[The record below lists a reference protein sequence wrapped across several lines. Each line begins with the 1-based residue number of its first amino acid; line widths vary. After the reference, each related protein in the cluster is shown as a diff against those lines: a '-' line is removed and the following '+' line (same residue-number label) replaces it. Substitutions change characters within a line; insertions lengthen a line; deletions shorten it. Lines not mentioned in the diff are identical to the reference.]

1 MNNQKDNSNEID
13 KKENQNINNDDDKN
27 YFDSLYLSLI
37 NLINRYHYD
46 DDSLNKFYQSFNSY
60 IRIYKDKINCHI
72 DNPESSK
79 EGLINLLN
87 DCYIISFLQI
97 LFHTPNFLNILKDL
111 NNKKEEGIIKHLIL
125 VSEYPFNAKYF
136 YNLKKLL
143 EIINPEYSNPY
154 SNDSQE
160 FGIDLINFLILEYKG
175 QINELNDEILYYQE
189 KDIFNAKKLALER
202 YTSTY
207 QNKINE
213 IEKLFLFNQIDIFYK
228 LNNIKPQIFSNLHM
242 ELTLQKGKSY
252 IHINELIDNKYNIE
266 VNDYNPNNIY
276 IKSKL
281 ISLPKILIISI
292 NRALNNERINDA
304 KIIFE
309 DILDLK
315 NNIDYDLFN
324 ENDKKT
330 TYNLYAFNE
339 CIHAKKYSHNICN
352 IKINNKWFLFDDNI
366 KAVEKHYNSNIISN
380 SIVGLFYIRDE

>member
-1 MNNQKDNSNEID
+1 
-13 KKENQNINNDDDKN
+13 
-27 YFDSLYLSLI
+27 
-37 NLINRYHYD
+37 
-46 DDSLNKFYQSFNSY
+46 
-60 IRIYKDKINCHI
+60 
-72 DNPESSK
+72 
-79 EGLINLLN
+79 
-87 DCYIISFLQI
+87 
-97 LFHTPNFLNILKDL
+97 
-111 NNKKEEGIIKHLIL
+111 
-125 VSEYPFNAKYF
+125 
-136 YNLKKLL
+136 
-143 EIINPEYSNPY
+143 
-154 SNDSQE
+154 
-160 FGIDLINFLILEYKG
+160 
-175 QINELNDEILYYQE
+175 
-189 KDIFNAKKLALER
+189 
-202 YTSTY
+202 
-207 QNKINE
+207 
-213 IEKLFLFNQIDIFYK
+213 
-228 LNNIKPQIFSNLHM
+228 M

-266 VNDYNPNNIY
+266 VNNYNPNNIY

-339 CIHAKKYSHNICN
+339 CIHTKKYSHNICN

>member
-1 MNNQKDNSNEID
+1 MNNQKDNSSEID

-27 YFDSLYLSLI
+27 QFDLLYLSLI
-37 NLINRYHYD
+37 NLINRHHYD
-46 DDSLNKFYQSFNSY
+46 DDSLNKFYHSFNSY

-72 DNPESSK
+72 DNLESSK

-175 QINELNDEILYYQE
+175 QINELNDEIPYYQE
-189 KDIFNAKKLALER
+189 KDIINAKKLALER
-202 YTSTY
+202 YTFTY

-228 LNNIKPQIFSNLHM
+228 LNNIKPQISSNLYM
-242 ELTLQKGKSY
+242 ELILQKGKSY

-266 VNDYNPNNIY
+266 VNNYNPNNIY

-309 DILDLK
+309 DILK
-315 NNIDYDLFN
+315 NNIDYYLFN

-330 TYNLYAFNE
+330 THNLYAFNE
-339 CIHAKKYSHNICN
+339 CINTKKYSHNICN
-352 IKINNKWFLFDDNI
+352 IKINNKCFLFYDNI
-366 KAVEKHYNSNIISN
+366 KAVEKHYNSNKISN